1 MEGPNPKGNMSDF
14 DKVCE
19 GRSGRTGLQ
28 EAPEDVARE
37 SKLWADPQRRLDAFQ
52 RPEAYRLEPCYLVP
66 SSWESEQGAPHAN
79 RPFSSSCWTPWYRSG
94 SVATWSQS
102 TLAWLNGQ
110 WIASGRLLISAT
122 QGNGSSEVCVA
133 ALDMRDAV

>member
-66 SSWESEQGAPHAN
+66 RLGNLSKGP
-79 RPFSSSCWTPWYRSG
+79 RTPTVPFPRLVGPRGTVLEASQHGRNLRSHG
-94 SVATWSQS
+94 SMA
-102 TLAWLNGQ
+102 
-110 WIASGRLLISAT
+110 
-122 QGNGSSEVCVA
+122 NGSPRNAS
-133 ALDMRDAV
+133 